1 MLKLLKRNIVKRF
14 ISWKTIVLMIVGLGT
29 MFTCY
34 QHVPGRDGIHL
45 SYLILEG
52 PFAVFYQV
60 VSPQNST
67 LIASVLLAIMILYF
81 MESPIINQDDRF
93 FIIRTGKKPW
103 IITEMIGIFCSSV
116 IWILLIN
123 IMGCI
128 SSYNHMDWADYHIYT
143 SNMKCMLIYLLAY
156 TCIGLLI
163 LLFHLLNIKALGTAV
178 MVTLFLLENFILDVL
193 PNNISV
199 FSDSADSGK
208 ILSVIKKFTFMNR
221 MENGYMGDSF
231 LTSILYFGIIIVV
244 LVQLNLTYAGKHEI
258 G

>member
-1 MLKLLKRNIVKRF
+1 
-14 ISWKTIVLMIVGLGT
+14 
-29 MFTCY
+29 
-34 QHVPGRDGIHL
+34 
-45 SYLILEG
+45 
-52 PFAVFYQV
+52 
-60 VSPQNST
+60 
-67 LIASVLLAIMILYF
+67 
-81 MESPIINQDDRF
+81 
-93 FIIRTGKKPW
+93 
-103 IITEMIGIFCSSV
+103 
-116 IWILLIN
+116 
-123 IMGCI
+123 
-128 SSYNHMDWADYHIYT
+128 MDWADYHIYT
-143 SNMKCMLIYLLAY
+143 SNMKCMLIYLLAC

-163 LLFHLLNIKALGTAV
+163 LLFHLLNIKALGTAM

>member
-1 MLKLLKRNIVKRF
+1 M
-14 ISWKTIVLMIVGLGT
+14 
-29 MFTCY
+29 
-34 QHVPGRDGIHL
+34 
-45 SYLILEG
+45 
-52 PFAVFYQV
+52 FYQV

-116 IWILLIN
+116 VWILLIN

-163 LLFHLLNIKALGTAV
+163 LLF
-178 MVTLFLLENFILDVL
+178 
-193 PNNISV
+193 P
-199 FSDSADSGK
+199 SAEHKSTG
-208 ILSVIKKFTFMNR
+208 N
-221 MENGYMGDSF
+221 
-231 LTSILYFGIIIVV
+231 
-244 LVQLNLTYAGKHEI
+244 QL
-258 G
+258 

>member
-1 MLKLLKRNIVKRF
+1 MYAH
-14 ISWKTIVLMIVGLGT
+14 ISVG
-29 MFTCY
+29 
-34 QHVPGRDGIHL
+34 
-45 SYLILEG
+45 
-52 PFAVFYQV
+52 
-60 VSPQNST
+60 
-67 LIASVLLAIMILYF
+67 
-81 MESPIINQDDRF
+81 
-93 FIIRTGKKPW
+93 
-103 IITEMIGIFCSSV
+103 
-116 IWILLIN
+116 
-123 IMGCI
+123 
-128 SSYNHMDWADYHIYT
+128 
-143 SNMKCMLIYLLAY
+143 IYLYRSVDPIVPSAEHKS
-156 TCIGLLI
+156 T
-163 LLFHLLNIKALGTAV
+163 GTAV